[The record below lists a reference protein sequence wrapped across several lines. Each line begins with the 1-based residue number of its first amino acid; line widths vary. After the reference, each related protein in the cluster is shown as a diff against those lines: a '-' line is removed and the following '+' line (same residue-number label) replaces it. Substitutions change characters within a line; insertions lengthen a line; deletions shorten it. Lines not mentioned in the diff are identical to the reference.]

1 MNIYGFMIVKDEA
14 DILAQTIQ
22 SLLRFGG
29 FRKIFIYDN
38 HSSDGT
44 LDVARRFASDQV
56 IVDSL
61 NDEFSD
67 QLKYDNVYRHQHLF
81 NDGDWFAILD
91 ADEIY
96 QEFLAPLI
104 QKAAVN
110 SHNCIEARSAQFYF
124 TEQEDNQHFEPEIP
138 AEQQRRHY
146 LLNYGEP
153 RIFLYEKGHRWAAD
167 KVKQREAH
175 LSIAPER
182 LLIHH
187 FQFRSAQQT
196 QRRIEVRI
204 QNNKHSNNWG
214 HINSD
219 QWKNYVIPAKYLHRY
234 DGCIREGL
242 PENANLYKIRNNPAY
257 TMANLKWL
265 RKTHA
270 LTPEQLTF
278 FDAGRLKR
286 LLRKFL

>member
-14 DILAQTIQ
+14 DILAQTVQ
-22 SLLRFGG
+22 SLLKFGG
-29 FRKIFIYDN
+29 FRKIFIFDN

-44 LDVARRFASDQV
+44 LEVARRFSSDQV
-56 IVDSL
+56 IVDRLS
-61 NDEFSD
+61 DPFSD

-96 QEFLAPLI
+96 QESLTALT
-104 QKAAVN
+104 QKAAEN
-110 SHNCIEARSAQFYF
+110 GHNCIEARSAQFYF
-124 TEQEDNQHFEPEIP
+124 TEQEDNQHFDPEIP

-153 RIFLYEKGHRWAAD
+153 RIFRYKNGHKWTAD
-167 KVKQREAH
+167 GVKQREAP

-196 QRRIEVRI
+196 QRRIEVRM

-214 HINSD
+214 HINYD
-219 QWKNYVIPAKYLHRY
+219 NWQNYVAPAKYLRRY
-234 DGCIREGL
+234 DGCILEGL
-242 PENANLYKIRNNPAY
+242 PENANLYKIPNNPAY
-257 TMANLKWL
+257 TMANLNWL

-270 LTPEQLTF
+270 LTQEQLEF
-278 FDAGRLKR
+278 FDASRLKR

>member
-22 SLLRFGG
+22 SLLKFGG
-29 FRKIFIYDN
+29 FSKIFIFDN

-44 LDVARRFASDQV
+44 LDIARRFSSDQV

-61 NDEFSD
+61 GETFSD
-67 QLKYDNVYRHQHLF
+67 QLKYDNIYRHEHLF

-96 QEFLAPLI
+96 QEPLEPLI
-104 QKAAVN
+104 HKA
-110 SHNCIEARSAQFYF
+110 SEKGHNCIEAKSAQFYF
-124 TEQEDNQHFEPEIP
+124 TEKEDNQRFDPDIP
-138 AEQQRRHY
+138 AEQQRHHY

-153 RIFLYEKGHRWAAD
+153 RVFRHEKRHQWAAD
-167 KVKQREAH
+167 RVKQREAGM
-175 LSIAPER
+175 SIAPER

-196 QRRIEVRI
+196 QRRIEVRM
-204 QNNKHSNNWG
+204 QNNRHSNNWG
-214 HINSD
+214 HIHSD
-219 QWKNYVIPAKYLHRY
+219 HWQNYLVPAKYLHRY
-234 DGCIREGL
+234 DGQIREGL

-257 TMANLKWL
+257 TMANLNWL

-270 LTPEQLTF
+270 LTPEQVTF
-278 FDAGRLKR
+278 FGASRLQR
-286 LLRKFL
+286 LVRKFL